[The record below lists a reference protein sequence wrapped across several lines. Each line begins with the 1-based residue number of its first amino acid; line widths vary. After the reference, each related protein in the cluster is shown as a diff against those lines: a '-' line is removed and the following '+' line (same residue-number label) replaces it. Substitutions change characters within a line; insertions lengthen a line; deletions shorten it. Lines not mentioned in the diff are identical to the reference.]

1 MGTPGHP
8 EGVPHFSNKAMMGKW
23 WKARVAKQKPF
34 HLFFKCTCGECP
46 GEMVVENVLA
56 GVTAVKVECDYG
68 FFRPDILLERGGG
81 QKPVFVE
88 VTHTSGPSQNKLE
101 FCYKEGVDVF
111 ELDGSGR
118 PGTRHDT
125 IRNVHVARGNCR
137 KPKRE
142 RLLDLWRHMES
153 LEWARVG
160 VKEDFRIPER
170 KQSEIEAQ
178 LAHFEEQDAL
188 FDSGTLHCARCSKP
202 IGRNKDGS
210 VHRMSIYTH
219 KEDGDC
225 GYADFCAECDLEV
238 VKSMQVGSP
247 DGFEWGLDD
256 ECPTCR
262 PIIEEQ
268 ERQTAKL
275 QSRHTVWMPEPY
287 GSRVVQ
293 EPYLHTQSYIV
304 GERSVSRDELLN
316 VLVLFEVLAR
326 LPENSKN
333 PMGQRMVEDV
343 RAVIHQVH
351 YANGILDWDWLEGI
365 GESYVEN
372 NHDSPNA
379 LPQNRFFIPKR
390 WVAELPAFPLD
401 IPF

>member
-1 MGTPGHP
+1 MGTPEHP

-34 HLFFKCTCGECP
+34 HLFFKCTCGECL

-56 GVTAVKVECDYG
+56 GVTAVKVECDYE

-81 QKPVFVE
+81 QKSVFVE

-101 FCYKEGVDVF
+101 FCYKEGIDVF

-142 RLLDLWRHMES
+142 RLLDLWCHMES

-160 VKEDFRIPER
+160 VKEDFRSPER

-210 VHRMSIYTH
+210 VHHMSVYTI
-219 KEDGDC
+219 KRTATAVMRTSARSATWRSLKACRSAPRTPSSG
-225 GYADFCAECDLEV
+225 GWT
-238 VKSMQVGSP
+238 KSAQPAVPSSRNRNG
-247 DGFEWGLDD
+247 
-256 ECPTCR
+256 
-262 PIIEEQ
+262 
-268 ERQTAKL
+268 RQRNSNLGTQYGCLNRTVRGWCKN
-275 QSRHTVWMPEPY
+275 HTYTLSLTWSANV
-287 GSRVVQ
+287 
-293 EPYLHTQSYIV
+293 
-304 GERSVSRDELLN
+304 RSVGMSC
-316 VLVLFEVLAR
+316 
-326 LPENSKN
+326 
-333 PMGQRMVEDV
+333 
-343 RAVIHQVH
+343 
-351 YANGILDWDWLEGI
+351 
-365 GESYVEN
+365 
-372 NHDSPNA
+372 
-379 LPQNRFFIPKR
+379 
-390 WVAELPAFPLD
+390 
-401 IPF
+401 